1 MSFSLARLVGLAG
14 ASVALVAFFLPW
26 VTYTQRT
33 FSAFD
38 IATSLPPALAAVK
51 AGGIKGF
58 DVGLWAV
65 ALAAV
70 LAIVFLLASAA
81 RPADPREGRF
91 RLWATSA
98 AVVGLAFALLFVA
111 SGLLGGTPGI
121 DFAPAAIRPDNQVK
135 ATIAKAIAAGDF
147 VGIGI
152 GAYLA
157 VAGFA
162 ISAIGALLARPARQ
176 EGVWRTQDFVLLAIL
191 AVVFGAIYWA
201 WLQPYLWIDGIAAQ
215 FGQELLFGLWFVSGL
230 LGGYII
236 RRPGAAFLSE
246 TLAAFAEVLL
256 GAPAGPILIVTGF
269 MQALGPEL
277 TFAATGYRRW
287 GWGTMAIAGAAAG
300 IVALPW
306 NWLRL
311 GYFALDPGLMAGLFV
326 TRIIAG
332 ILAGLLAK
340 LIGDLVAATGSLN
353 YFALGR
359 ERVREV

>member
-1 MSFSLARLVGLAG
+1 MKLSLARVVGLLG
-14 ASVALVAFFLPW
+14 AALALVAFVLPW
-26 VTYTQRT
+26 VTYTQRS
-33 FSAFD
+33 FSA
-38 IATSLPPALAAVK
+38 AELASSLSPALAAVK

-58 DVGLWAV
+58 DIGLWAV

-70 LAIVFLLASAA
+70 LAIVFLVVSSS
-81 RPADPREGRF
+81 RPDDPREARF
-91 RLWATSA
+91 RLWATAA
-98 AVVGLAFALLFVA
+98 AVVGLAFAILFVA
-111 SGLLGGTPGI
+111 SGLLGGTPNI
-121 DFAPAAIRPDNQVK
+121 DFAPAAIRTDNQVK
-135 ATIAKAIAAGDF
+135 ATIAKAIGAGDF

-157 VAGFA
+157 IVGFA
-162 ISAIGALLARPARQ
+162 VAAVGALLARPARE
-176 EGVWRTQDFVLLAIL
+176 EGTWRTQDFVLLAIL

-201 WLQPYLWIDGIAAQ
+201 WLQPYLWIQGIAAQ
-215 FGQELLFGLWFVSGL
+215 FGQELLFGLWFIGGL

-236 RRPGAAFLSE
+236 RRPGAAFLAE

-326 TRIIAG
+326 TRIVAG
-332 ILAGLLAK
+332 VIAGLLAK
-340 LIGDLVAATGSLN
+340 LIGDLIAATGSLN

>member
-38 IATSLPPALAAVK
+38 LATSLPPALAAVK

-201 WLQPYLWIDGIAAQ
+201 WLQPSPHSSARSSS
-215 FGQELLFGLWFVSGL
+215 SG
-230 LGGYII
+230 
-236 RRPGAAFLSE
+236 S
-246 TLAAFAEVLL
+246 
-256 GAPAGPILIVTGF
+256 
-269 MQALGPEL
+269 
-277 TFAATGYRRW
+277 
-287 GWGTMAIAGAAAG
+287 
-300 IVALPW
+300 
-306 NWLRL
+306 
-311 GYFALDPGLMAGLFV
+311 
-326 TRIIAG
+326 
-332 ILAGLLAK
+332 
-340 LIGDLVAATGSLN
+340 GS
-353 YFALGR
+353 
-359 ERVREV
+359 